1 MILIV
6 DNYDSFTY
14 NLYQYVRA
22 LGRDAV
28 IFRNDEIDCE
38 SIEKLDISHIIISP
52 GPKSPDEAGNC
63 MEIIE
68 RFHETLPILGICLG
82 HQCIGRVFGHGIR
95 RLSVPVHGKSAVISH
110 DGRGVFKSVADG
122 FHAIRYHSLE
132 VIDKEDSKL
141 ELSARSGDGCI
152 MAFSH
157 QIYNTYGLQFHPE
170 SIGSQYGKEL
180 IGNFLNMKGGKR

>member
-38 SIEKLDISHIIISP
+38 SIEKLD
-52 GPKSPDEAGNC
+52 
-63 MEIIE
+63 
-68 RFHETLPILGICLG
+68 
-82 HQCIGRVFGHGIR
+82 
-95 RLSVPVHGKSAVISH
+95 ISH